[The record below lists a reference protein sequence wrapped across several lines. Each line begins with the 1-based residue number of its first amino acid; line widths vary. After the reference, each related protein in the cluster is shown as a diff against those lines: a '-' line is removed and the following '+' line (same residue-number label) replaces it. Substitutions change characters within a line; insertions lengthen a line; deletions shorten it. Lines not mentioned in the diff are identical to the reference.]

1 MPKLTPTKRLFIK
14 HRNFTE
20 NGEINQDHFKSIMQI
35 MNKRTTKKRH
45 LSPQLLLSQLIGM
58 IVFERRD
65 LRPVG
70 IIKSVIFRAEN
81 FQVAFFGCLVS
92 DGVCY
97 IRADQT
103 APIEGLLTVQGV
115 ECFGESNDF
124 IREKQT
130 FAQNCQLLGYRVIDS
145 GGKKFGTVEDCSI
158 KLATMAVERIYVRRP
173 LPHSIMQS
181 SLIISTSAI
190 IDVQPHKKTLV
201 IQSTGKAHQKAMV
214 KPATA

>member
-20 NGEINQDHFKSIMQI
+20 NGWINQDHFKSIMQI
-35 MNKRTTKKRH
+35 MKKRTTKKRH
-45 LSPQLLLSQLIGM
+45 LSQQLLLSQLVGM
-58 IVFERRD
+58 IVFERRG

-70 IIKSVIFRAEN
+70 IIKSVIFRSEN
-81 FQVAFFGCLVS
+81 FQLAFFGCLVG

-97 IRADQT
+97 IRADHT

-130 FAQNCQLLGYRVIDS
+130 FEQDCRLLDYKVVDS
-145 GGKKFGTVEDCSI
+145 SGKRIGAVEDCSI
-158 KLATMAVERIYVRRP
+158 KLATMTVERIYVKRP

-181 SLIISTSAI
+181 SLVISTSAI
-190 IDVQPHKKTLV
+190 IDVQPYKKTLV
-201 IQSTGKAHQKAMV
+201 IQSTGKAPRKAMV